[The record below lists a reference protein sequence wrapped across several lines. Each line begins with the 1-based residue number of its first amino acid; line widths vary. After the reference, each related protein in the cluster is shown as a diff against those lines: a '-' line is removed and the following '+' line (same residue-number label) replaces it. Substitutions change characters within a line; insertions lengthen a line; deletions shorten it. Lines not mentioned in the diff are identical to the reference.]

1 MLLLKNASTYKSPVD
16 RPVLGDN
23 NTEQLVL
30 SSSENEIAG
39 AAVENHEEE
48 CH

>member
-16 RPVLGDN
+16 RPVLSDN
-23 NTEQLVL
+23 NTEQLV

-39 AAVENHEEE
+39 AAVENHEE